1 MSKTRKKSEHYVDNK
16 VFLQAMIEYKDKC
29 EKAEKRKRKKPP
41 VTNYIGE
48 CFLKIA
54 NHLSYRP
61 NFINYTFRD
70 DMISDGIENCL
81 QYLDNFNPA
90 KSNNPFAYFTQIIYY
105 AFVRRI
111 QKEKKQVTIKQKLIM
126 EANYDDLTLQPGE
139 DRDIKNQFTYFT
151 QIIYYAFI
159 RRIQKEKKQSNIKYR
174 MIEQA
179 NIDEFAVLPGDT
191 NNDYKNQFLEF
202 LRKNKPSTE
211 EQPRAN
217 EIKVKKRKKRTY
229 SSVLDI

>member
-1 MSKTRKKSEHYVDNK
+1 MTRTRKKSEHYVDNK
-16 VFLQAMIEYKDKC
+16 KFLQAMIEYKDKC
-29 EKAEKRKRKKPP
+29 DKAEQRNRKAPP

-81 QYLDNFNPA
+81 QYLKNFNPK
-90 KSNNPFAYFTQIIYY
+90 KSNNPFA
-105 AFVRRI
+105 
-111 QKEKKQVTIKQKLIM
+111 
-126 EANYDDLTLQPGE
+126 
-139 DRDIKNQFTYFT
+139 YFT

-159 RRIQKEKKQSNIKYR
+159 RRIQKEKKQTSIKYK
-174 MIEQA
+174 MIEDA
-179 NIDEFAVLPGDT
+179 NLDDMVLGPDDSEGV
-191 NNDYKNQFLEF
+191 YKNQFIEF

-211 EQPRAN
+211 EQPELK

-229 SSVLDI
+229 NSVLDI

>member
-1 MSKTRKKSEHYVDNK
+1 MAKKKSGAHYVNNK
-16 VFLQAMIEYKDKC
+16 EFLEAMTEWKEQCKD
-29 EKAEKRKRKKPP
+29 AEAQGDPRPP
-41 VTNYIGE
+41 VSNYIGE

-61 NFINYTFRD
+61 NFINYTYRD
-70 DMISDGIENCL
+70 EMISDGIENCL
-81 QYLDNFNPA
+81 QYCSNFNPE
-90 KSNNPFAYFTQIIYY
+90 KSNNPFA
-105 AFVRRI
+105 
-111 QKEKKQVTIKQKLIM
+111 
-126 EANYDDLTLQPGE
+126 
-139 DRDIKNQFTYFT
+139 YFT

-159 RRIQKEKKQSNIKYR
+159 RRIQKEKKQSNIKYK

-202 LRKNKPSTE
+202 LRKNRPSTE
-211 EQPRAN
+211 EQPKAS

-229 SSVLDI
+229 KSVLDV